1 MKKKQKSS
9 ILLGF
14 FWFLS
19 ICKLIIDDFYR
30 KMLKNLKINFKK
42 NSEVFSLII
51 LILFASILTTYL
63 NLKKNYDEEKY
74 NNFIDNV
81 YLKKTLNHLVNNLEP
96 KIKKIKHKINSGETF
111 DKILESYSI
120 EKKEIQKIKKSL
132 QKKINLNKLNTRQI
146 IQFNL
151 DKTNN
156 KIIEF
161 TYQISSTQKIFLK
174 RDIQEDKFD
183 EKILTIKLDKKIVY
197 EENIISESLYK
208 AAVNKKIPA
217 NTIIE
222 FARIYGFQVDFQ
234 RDIRKEDKFQIMY
247 EIFQNEKKEI
257 IETGE
262 ILFANLKLSGQD
274 NSLYYFDE
282 LGSEGHYD
290 RNGKS
295 IQKALM
301 KTPINGARLS
311 SPFGMRKH
319 PIDGFNK
326 MHRGTDFAAP
336 MGTPIMA
343 SGDGVIKKAGWCG
356 GGGNCVKIKHNSTY
370 QTVYAHMSKFARGIK
385 PGVRVKQG
393 QTIGYV
399 GSTGKSTGPHLH
411 YEVIVNGK
419 KVNSQK
425 LKLPSGKILKGK
437 ERKLFET
444 KKIKLDI
451 LKSEKILGID

>member
-1 MKKKQKSS
+1 
-9 ILLGF
+9 
-14 FWFLS
+14 
-19 ICKLIIDDFYR
+19 
-30 KMLKNLKINFKK
+30 MLKILKNKIRKNIQIFGLIFLIAITVVLTSYFNFKK
-42 NSEVFSLII
+42 NNNIQ
-51 LILFASILTTYL
+51 A
-63 NLKKNYDEEKY
+63 Y

-81 YLKKTLNHLVNNLEP
+81 YFKKTLSHLVDNLEA
-96 KIKKIKHKINSGETF
+96 KYKKIKHKIKSGETF

-120 EKKEIQKIKKSL
+120 EKSEILKIKNSL
-132 QKKINLNKLNTRQI
+132 KDKVNLNKLNTKQI

-156 KIIEF
+156 KISEF
-161 TYQISSTQKIFLK
+161 VYQTSNTQKIFLK
-174 RDIQEDKFD
+174 RNIESDKFK
-183 EKILTIKLDKKIVY
+183 EEILSIKLDKKIVY
-197 EENIISESLYK
+197 NENIILQSLYK
-208 AAVNKKIPA
+208 AATDENIPA

-234 RDIRKEDKFQIMY
+234 RDIRKQDKFQIMY
-247 EIFQNEKKEI
+247 EIFLNEKNEI
-257 IETGE
+257 VETGE

-274 NSLYYFDE
+274 NSLYYFDKD
-282 LGSEGHYD
+282 GSEGHYD
-290 RNGKS
+290 KNGKS
-295 IQKALM
+295 VKKALM

-343 SGDGVIKKAGWCG
+343 SGDGVVKKAGWCG

-370 QTVYAHMSKFARGIK
+370 QTIYAHMSKFARGIK
-385 PGVRVKQG
+385 TGVRVKQG

-411 YEVIVNGK
+411 YEVLVNGK

-437 ERKLFET
+437 ERKNFET
-444 KKIKLDI
+444 KKIKLDV
-451 LKSEKILGID
+451 LKSEKIIGIN

>member
-1 MKKKQKSS
+1 M
-9 ILLGF
+9 I
-14 FWFLS
+14 
-19 ICKLIIDDFYR
+19 
-30 KMLKNLKINFKK
+30 KNIRYKIKK
-42 NSEVFSLII
+42 NFEIFSLI
-51 LILFASILTTYL
+51 LLVLLTVILTSYF
-63 NLKKNYDEEKY
+63 NYFKNKSEEKY
-74 NNFIDNV
+74 NSFVDNI
-81 YLKKTLNHLVNNLEP
+81 YLKKTLKHIINNLEP
-96 KIKKIKHKINSGETF
+96 KFKKVKHKIKSGETF
-111 DKILESYSI
+111 DKILESYSV
-120 EKKEIQKIKKSL
+120 EKKEILKIKNSL
-132 QKKINLNKLNTRQI
+132 KKKIDLNKLNTKQV
-146 IQFNL
+146 IQFSL

-156 KIIEF
+156 KINNF
-161 TYQISSTQKIFLK
+161 TFQISNTQKINLSRNFK
-174 RDIQEDKFD
+174 SDNFNE
-183 EKILTIKLDKKIVY
+183 EILSIKLNKKITY
-197 EENIISESLYK
+197 NENIILQSLYK
-208 AAVNKKIPA
+208 SATDEGIPA
-217 NTIIE
+217 NIIVE

-234 RDIRKEDKFQIMY
+234 RDVRKKDKFQIMY
-247 EIFQNEKKEI
+247 ELFLNEKQEI
-257 IETGE
+257 VETGE

-274 NSLYYFDE
+274 NSLYYFDKD
-282 LGSEGHYD
+282 GSEGHYD
-290 RNGKS
+290 NNGKS
-295 IQKALM
+295 VKKALM

-343 SGDGVIKKAGWCG
+343 SGDGVVKKAGWCG

-385 PGVRVKQG
+385 SGVRVKQG

-444 KKIKLDI
+444 KKIKIDV
-451 LKSEKILGID
+451 LKSEKILGIN

>member
-1 MKKKQKSS
+1 M
-9 ILLGF
+9 I
-14 FWFLS
+14 
-19 ICKLIIDDFYR
+19 
-30 KMLKNLKINFKK
+30 KNLKNKFKENF
-42 NSEVFSLII
+42 EIFALII
-51 LILFASILTTYL
+51 LIFIASIFTTYFDY
-63 NLKKNYDEEKY
+63 KKKLENQTYT
-74 NNFIDNV
+74 NFIDNI
-81 YLKKTLNHLVNNLEP
+81 YFKKTLKYIVQNLDP
-96 KIKKIKHKINSGETF
+96 KYKKIQHKIKSGENF
-111 DKILESYSI
+111 DKILESYNI
-120 EKKEIQKIKKSL
+120 DKKEIIKIKNTLEK
-132 QKKINLNKLNTRQI
+132 KKIDLNKINTKQI
-146 IQFNL
+146 INL
-151 DKTNN
+151 TINKTNN
-156 KIIEF
+156 KVDEF
-161 TYQISSTQKIFLK
+161 TYQISNTQQIFLK
-174 RDIQEDKFD
+174 RNIEEDNFKD
-183 EKILTIKLDKKIVY
+183 EILLIKLEKQIIYK
-197 EENIISESLYK
+197 ENIILQSLYK
-208 AAVNKKIPA
+208 SAVNEKIPP
-217 NTIIE
+217 NTIVE

-234 RDIRKEDKFQIMY
+234 RDIRKKDKFQIMY
-247 EIFQNEKKEI
+247 EIFLNEKKEI
-257 IETGE
+257 VETGE

-274 NSLYYFDE
+274 NSLYYFDKQ
-282 LGSEGHYD
+282 GSEGHYD
-290 RNGKS
+290 KNGKS
-295 IQKALM
+295 VKKALM

-385 PGVRVKQG
+385 SGVRVKQG

-451 LKSEKILGID
+451 LKSEKIIGLN